1 MGGETD
7 EVLRV
12 AVGGGPMEN
21 RILISLTGERK
32 KERRLEWSKVGRGCS
47 HLTTSA
53 FCPTTQVTPYTV
65 GRDVILTTRRGF
77 SFYSEILHRRRYPGS
92 RVWRRG
98 SFRSVHHSYSLR
110 PTLIVLSPTVLDV
123 PSLEDTVQMFP
134 SSTTEA
140 RWHRVALTLLLH
152 RSRKVKIFC
161 WSLDLT
167 KHLKRLKYTTDVEFF
182 INKFRIRLVCFV
194 EILVTDWVTTV
205 DGCRPKEGW

>member
-1 MGGETD
+1 MWDSSFQLSFPTVIYNGPFIRECRVGGETD

-92 RVWRRG
+92 RV
-98 SFRSVHHSYSLR
+98 
-110 PTLIVLSPTVLDV
+110 
-123 PSLEDTVQMFP
+123 
-134 SSTTEA
+134 
-140 RWHRVALTLLLH
+140 
-152 RSRKVKIFC
+152 
-161 WSLDLT
+161 
-167 KHLKRLKYTTDVEFF
+167 
-182 INKFRIRLVCFV
+182 
-194 EILVTDWVTTV
+194 
-205 DGCRPKEGW
+205 